1 MNTKH
6 DTEQAAFER
15 VYRTP
20 IGELTRMTFDELQQL
35 QAQILGESRRA
46 KLARRW
52 LQGAIEKK
60 LQDEHQT
67 MATEA

>member
-1 MNTKH
+1 MDTKQ
-6 DTEQAAFER
+6 DKAQAAFER

-20 IGELTRMTFDELQQL
+20 IGELTRMTFEELQEL

-60 LQDEHQT
+60 LQDEHRAT
-67 MATEA
+67 VTEA

>member
-1 MNTKH
+1 MNTKT
-6 DTEQAAFER
+6 DTEHAAFER

-20 IGELTRMTFDELQQL
+20 IGELTRMTFEELQEL

-60 LQDEHQT
+60 LQDEQRT
-67 MATEA
+67 AVTEA